1 MEKRSQRVQPII
13 RGCPGTSLQPV
24 DTDWDLNEGS
34 VGKYKYGS
42 KISAL
47 LLSLHLL
54 IDCKNN
60 FWGATAVS
68 SQSKTHLV
76 FLLFGLYTVNVISF
90 WLSMSYDWV
99 HRLLGSWKWCL
110 GSLGSLQSSL
120 RTQKL
125 HSGLAVGSHVCLY
138 HQRYPKTTTLIGF
151 ELLYV
156 IQAQAAPPAP
166 PWQFSNGKQL
176 QNVEQ
181 QHGEGAQYAV
191 RAWKPLMTTGTHST
205 IPLAIALILV
215 SSHA

>member
-1 MEKRSQRVQPII
+1 MAAKSLPFCFLCIFLSIARI
-13 RGCPGTSLQPV
+13 TSGEQQQ
-24 DTDWDLNEGS
+24 S
-34 VGKYKYGS
+34 VLKVRHIWFS
-42 KISAL
+42 FFLACIL
-47 LLSLHLL
+47 WVLS
-54 IDCKNN
+54 
-60 FWGATAVS
+60 V
-68 SQSKTHLV
+68 
-76 FLLFGLYTVNVISF
+76 
-90 WLSMSYDWV
+90 SMSYDWV

-120 RTQKL
+120 RIQKL

-156 IQAQAAPPAP
+156 IQAQPAPPAP

-205 IPLAIALILV
+205 VPLAIALILV